1 MRTGGGGSGRPRDCL
16 IRANAG
22 RKPPDAGP
30 PNDGPPLGLE
40 RGTVAL
46 ASHHPEW
53 LDAAATELERLEAAF
68 ERDGD
73 DGRVLGYEHVGST
86 AVPGLA
92 AKPILDL
99 LVLVADLEAVI
110 SLQPALERLQYER
123 RPNGD
128 VPDRV
133 FFAKGPETDR
143 THYLSVAPWGSDCH
157 REQVVFR
164 DFLQANP
171 SAAEAYETLK
181 RRLAEGHSDERAAY
195 TDRKEPFVEDI
206 LERAASAGFGLEEW
220 P

>member
-1 MRTGGGGSGRPRDCL
+1 MPAPS
-16 IRANAG
+16 
-22 RKPPDAGP
+22 P

-46 ASHHPEW
+46 TPHHPGW
-53 LDAAATELERLEAAF
+53 LDAAAAELERFEAAF
-68 ERDGD
+68 ERDGVD
-73 DGRVLGYEHVGST
+73 DRVLGYEHVGST

-99 LVLVADLEAVI
+99 LVLVADLEGVT
-110 SLQPALERLQYER
+110 SLQPVLERLGYER
-123 RPNGD
+123 RPNDG

-133 FFAKGPETDR
+133 FFSKGPETDR

-157 REQVVFR
+157 REQVRFR

-171 SAAEAYETLK
+171 STAATYDTLK
-181 RRLAEGHSDERAAY
+181 RQLAERYSDERAAY
-195 TDRKEPFVEDI
+195 TDRKEPLVEEI
-206 LERAASAGFGLEEW
+206 LERAATAGYGLEER